1 MITVQISSLLL
12 QRTERVSLW
21 TEEITV
27 KRAARSCQAIEKKKT
42 QHISQDEGD
51 DVLQWCLER
60 LWNDGGLLE
69 KSALYYPI
77 LVLEQGNRVDICDF
91 YLILLPS
98 SLKVE
103 TSRALNALPLQ
114 WNAGSCVGLVYL

>member
-1 MITVQISSLLL
+1 MDRRNNSSTCSKEL
-12 QRTERVSLW
+12 SGN
-21 TEEITV
+21 
-27 KRAARSCQAIEKKKT
+27 RAKKP
-42 QHISQDEGD
+42 QQLSQDEGD

-69 KSALYYPI
+69 KSALYYLI
-77 LVLEQGNRVDICDF
+77 SVLEQGNRVDICDF
-91 YLILLPS
+91 YLIILPS